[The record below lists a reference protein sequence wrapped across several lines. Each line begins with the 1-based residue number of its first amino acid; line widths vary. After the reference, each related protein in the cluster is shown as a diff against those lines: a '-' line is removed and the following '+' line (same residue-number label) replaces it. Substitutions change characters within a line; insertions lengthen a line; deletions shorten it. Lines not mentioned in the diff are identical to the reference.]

1 MSHRPYLDLVPLGPV
16 DQKVL
21 LHLSEAIADFL
32 SLPVK
37 ISPPKPLPPHTCHVV
52 RNQYHSTQLL
62 QYLLNEDD
70 GEPFR
75 ILGITSMDL
84 YIPIFTFVFG
94 EAQLDGK
101 AAIISTFRP
110 KGGACEVKPPSSLLL
125 SRLIKLSLHE
135 LGHTFGLPHCR
146 QPGCLMG
153 FAANLEK
160 LDKKKIGLCK
170 YCLIL
175 LDDYFNTIDGL

>member
-1 MSHRPYLDLVPLGPV
+1 
-16 DQKVL
+16 
-21 LHLSEAIADFL
+21 
-32 SLPVK
+32 
-37 ISPPKPLPPHTCHVV
+37 
-52 RNQYHSTQLL
+52 
-62 QYLLNEDD
+62 
-70 GEPFR
+70 
-75 ILGITSMDL
+75 MDL

-101 AAIISTFRP
+101 AAIISMFRP
-110 KGGACEVKPPSSLLL
+110 KGDTGEVQPPSSLLL
-125 SRLIKLSLHE
+125 SRLIKLGLHE

-160 LDKKKIGLCK
+160 LDEKKIGLCP

-175 LDDYFNTIDGL
+175 LDDYFDTIEGL